1 MLTVLILGCVA
12 LDVLRELLFK
22 KSTISEGL
30 DANMPL
36 SMAIANPA
44 VSWAGA
50 GAIVWG
56 IEILMWAAVLSYL
69 PLNIAFPVMSL
80 TYAATP
86 LAGKLVFGEVIS
98 QRRWLGIALVT
109 SGVMIVGTTGQ
120 G

>member
-1 MLTVLILGCVA
+1 MLTVLILSCVA

-22 KSTISEGL
+22 KSTISEGR
-30 DANMPL
+30 DANMPF
-36 SMAIANPA
+36 STTMDNSG

-50 GAIVWG
+50 GAVVWS

-69 PLNIAFPVMSL
+69 PLNIAFPIMSL

-98 QRRWLGIALVT
+98 KRRWLGIALVT
-109 SGVMIVGTTGQ
+109 AGVMIVGTTGQ